1 MEMSFQLTR
10 ESVESLFQ
18 QLLLHSHDL
27 EKAVLKEEAEP
38 EEWLELLDK
47 REAVLGQIAAAID
60 RGFDLPPEW
69 NRQYAAPFLEIDQR
83 LLPIMQ
89 EKQAEL
95 SEKINQIQRGRTA
108 NKQYGGYSGSPAYGA
123 FFDTKK

>member
-10 ESVESLFQ
+10 ETVEPLFQ

-27 EKAVLKEEAEP
+27 EKAVLKEETEP

-47 REAVLGQIAAAID
+47 REEVLGQIADAID
-60 RGFDLPPEW
+60 RGFVLPPEW
-69 NRQYAAPFLEIDQR
+69 NLQYATPFLEIDQR
-83 LLPIMQ
+83 LLPVMQ
-89 EKQAEL
+89 EKQDEL

>member
-1 MEMSFQLTR
+1 MSLQPTR
-10 ESVESLFQ
+10 ESVEPLFK
-18 QLLLHSHDL
+18 QLLLHSHEL
-27 EKAVLKEEAEP
+27 EKAVQKEEAEP

-47 REAVLGQIAAAID
+47 REEVLGQIADVID
-60 RGFDLPPEW
+60 RGFVLPEEW
-69 NRQYAAPFLEIDQR
+69 NAQYATPFLELDQR

-89 EKQAEL
+89 AKQDEL

-108 NKQYGGYSGSPAYGA
+108 NKQYGGYGGSPAYGA